1 MNEVEAE
8 ADTGA
13 GMGGGGEGAAAAG
26 GNNHNS
32 NNNNAFNPFGGMP
45 NGGIAGMNI
54 PQPGQQPSPEQMLSM
69 MQSLLDNPT
78 MMDPQLQQMINS
90 LATYSTVRYYLYCH

>member
-45 NGGIAGMNI
+45 NGGIIAGMNI
-54 PQPGQQPSPEQMLSM
+54 PQPGQQPSPEQMVSM

-90 LATYSTVRYYLYCH
+90 LATSTVRYYLYCH